1 MLYVG
6 AEEEENEKLAS
17 YFTEAAGDGMKLT
30 VKCRRLGE
38 DDAPAVLTV
47 SEESRRMEDMMRV
60 YMPDAPTKKKEAT
73 LALNLASPLIGKLSE
88 ETDDKKAKEIASY
101 LLMLAILSSRKFT
114 AEEMKRFQKD
124 SVSLLTDLL

>member
-1 MLYVG
+1 
-6 AEEEENEKLAS
+6 
-17 YFTEAAGDGMKLT
+17 
-30 VKCRRLGE
+30 
-38 DDAPAVLTV
+38 
-47 SEESRRMEDMMRV
+47 MEDMMRV
-60 YMPDAPTKKKEAT
+60 YMPDAPTGNKEAT
-73 LALNLASPLIGKLSE
+73 LALNLSSPLIGKLAE

>member
-1 MLYVG
+1 
-6 AEEEENEKLAS
+6 
-17 YFTEAAGDGMKLT
+17 
-30 VKCRRLGE
+30 
-38 DDAPAVLTV
+38 
-47 SEESRRMEDMMRV
+47 MRV
-60 YMPDAPTKKKEAT
+60 YMPDAPTENKEAT